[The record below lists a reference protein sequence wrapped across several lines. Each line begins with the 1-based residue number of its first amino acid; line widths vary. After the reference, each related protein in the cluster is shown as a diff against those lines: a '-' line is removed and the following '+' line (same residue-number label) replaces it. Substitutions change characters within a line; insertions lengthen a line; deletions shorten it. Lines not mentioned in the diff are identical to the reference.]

1 MFIIRQGD
9 DPATARRLQ
18 YLQRVS
24 GAAVFK
30 FDPKTQQQQFAE
42 MLEMVS
48 AYAAGG
54 EDAVKVAGGQAANL
68 FLEHFKQQPM
78 PWIQPLGE
86 GVGLGVTSENSKKA

>member
-24 GAAVFK
+24 GAAHFK
-30 FDPKTQQQQFAE
+30 FDPKTQQQQFTE
-42 MLEMVS
+42 MLETIS

-54 EDAVKVAGGQAANL
+54 EEAVKATGGQAATL
-68 FLEHFKQQPM
+68 LLEHFKHTPM
-78 PWIQPLGE
+78 PIIEQRDR
-86 GVGLGVTSENSKKA
+86 VRVDRDIKK